1 MLYLATLWG
10 WLMIK
15 TIIGALIIYCLY
27 VLYKELKKLGK
38 VSDKEEELQDIKREG
53 KTVDIDRK
61 IADETI
67 RQASV
72 SNQINEDLKEKV

>member
-1 MLYLATLWG
+1 
-10 WLMIK
+10 MIK